1 MPTQL
6 FHIYFFKNSTFKTII
21 EFSHL
26 CLGKKITISSH
37 QDVEPGDEDEEE
49 KKKKAEK
56 RERKKEVDSNKIQ

>member
-1 MPTQL
+1 MYPDPTMNEKKSGSEIFSQ
-6 FHIYFFKNSTFKTII
+6 HIMKKI
-21 EFSHL
+21 
-26 CLGKKITISSH
+26 LGKKFTISSH